1 MVEEE
6 EGSMPWTTKAIHCPY
21 LYMSTWPIY
30 IFSPHFNV
38 FYVSNDC
45 IYMGSSIIIQQRNT
59 TMTRKDKKKIES

>member
-1 MVEEE
+1 MVVEE
-6 EGSMPWTTKAIHCPY
+6 EGSMPWTFKAIHCPY

-45 IYMGSSIIIQQRNT
+45 IYKGSSIIIQKKST
-59 TMTRKDKKKIES
+59 TIKKEIETKIES